1 VSAASGAR
9 LRIAA
14 GRLDDLVQSE
24 VRVVRLPAERDG
36 TPREALLLRD
46 ESGTPRAY
54 LNRCRHLPTT
64 LDAGGRQF
72 FSKDRVHLQCQT
84 HGARYQL
91 ADGHCVEGPC
101 DGHALFA
108 LTLELE
114 GDALYIALDD

>member
-1 VSAASGAR
+1 VSAASGAP

-14 GRLDDLVQSE
+14 GHHDDLVRGE
-24 VRVVRLPAERDG
+24 VRVVRLPVGRDG

-72 FSKDRVHLQCQT
+72 LSKDRLHLQCQT
-84 HGARYQL
+84 HGARYRL

-108 LTLELE
+108 LALELE
-114 GDALYIALDD
+114 GDELYIVLDD